1 MKHAREKKKCI
12 WCTLKMEGG
21 VKFEV
26 VVMWV
31 TQLLGKCGRVSVH
44 TEEHRWGENH
54 SRQNHSFQE
63 KETLICQCLGLRPA
77 EAQNAMEGKLLPR
90 PSSLLFT
97 QSTGD
102 PLQSR

>member
-1 MKHAREKKKCI
+1 M
-12 WCTLKMEGG
+12 LKGEGG

-26 VVMWV
+26 VVIWGM
-31 TQLLGKCGRVSVH
+31 QLLGKRGRVSVH
-44 TEEHRWGENH
+44 TEEHRWGGNH

-63 KETLICQCLGLRPA
+63 EETFIYQCLGFRPA

-97 QSTGD
+97 QYAGVL
-102 PLQSR
+102 LQSH